1 MGQILTRFWEWLFL
15 VKLEGKV
22 LMLGLDGSGKTT
34 ILYQLKLGEVIHT
47 IPTVGFNVE
56 NLVSKKIM
64 FTVWDLGGQERIRK
78 LWPTYY
84 QNTQVIIFVVDSND
98 RARLPEAKSE
108 LQQLLNRDEFRDTP
122 LLVFANK
129 QDLPEAMS
137 NSELTESLGLP
148 SMRNRTWLVQSSSAI
163 LGQGLQ
169 EGFSWLCRIF
179 SNKHS

>member
-1 MGQILTRFWEWLFL
+1 
-15 VKLEGKV
+15 
-22 LMLGLDGSGKTT
+22 MLGLDGSGKTT
-34 ILYQLKLGEVIHT
+34 ILYQLKLGEVIYT

-56 NLVSKKIM
+56 NLEFGNII

-84 QNTQVIIFVVDSND
+84 TNTQVIIFVVDSND

-108 LQQLLNRDEFRDTP
+108 LHQLLSRDEFRDTP

-129 QDLPEAMS
+129 QDLSEAMS
-137 NSELTESLGLP
+137 NSALSESLDLP
-148 SMRNRTWLVQSSSAI
+148 SIRNRAWLIQSSSAI

-169 EGFSWLCRIF
+169 EGFTWLCRTF
-179 SNKHS
+179 SNNKSSKNRP

>member
-56 NLVSKKIM
+56 NLEFGKIM

-84 QNTQVIIFVVDSND
+84 TNTKLIIFVVDSND
-98 RARLPEAKSE
+98 RARLPESKSE
-108 LQQLLNRDEFRDTP
+108 LQQLLSRDEFRDTP

-137 NSELTESLGLP
+137 ISDLSESLDLP
-148 SMRNRTWLVQSSSAI
+148 SLRNRTWLIQGSSAI

-169 EGFSWLCRIF
+169 EGFTWLCRTF
-179 SNKHS
+179 SNK